1 MRRALTIALFVVC
14 LLLSPLAVQ
23 VSFSATLPP
32 QHGQYV
38 ARVIEL
44 VNVERQR
51 VGRPPLAANT
61 ALTRGAQDYAG
72 VMADTAC
79 FSHRCGSTLVERING
94 SGYTNWTAAGENIAM
109 GQSSPESVMAAW
121 MGSQGHRD
129 NLLGVNYKHIGVG
142 LATRTDGQLV
152 WVQMFG
158 ASTTQVGVTPTV
170 VPTSTPTPA
179 PTATPVPGQP
189 LGCTPRPAFNVRSR
203 TTAPGVLEVTVTAG
217 TTNGPTRNAL
227 AAVRFGSVANGTVD
241 VNGHGRVT
249 SNTTVRMASGVQQ
262 VTFVV
267 RRAAPGTPTTVPLV
281 LTDACGEWRTFV
293 GAGANAF

>member
-1 MRRALTIALFVVC
+1 MRRVLSIILFVVC
-14 LLLSPLAVQ
+14 LLVSPLAAQ

-32 QHGQYV
+32 QHGQFV

-44 VNVERQR
+44 VNVER
-51 VGRPPLAANT
+51 GRIGRQPLAANA
-61 ALTRGAQDYAG
+61 ALTRAAQDYAG

-129 NLLGVNYKHIGVG
+129 NLLGANYRHIGVG
-142 LATRTDGQLV
+142 LATRSDGQLV
-152 WVQMFG
+152 WVQTFG

-170 VPTSTPTPA
+170 VPTSTPTLA
-179 PTATPVPGQP
+179 PTATPIPAQP
-189 LGCTPRPAFNVRSR
+189 VTCTPRPAFGVRSR

-217 TTNGPTRNAL
+217 TATGSTRNTL
-227 AAVRFGSVANGTVD
+227 AAIRLGSVVNGTVD
-241 VNGHGRVT
+241 INGHGRVS
-249 SNTTVRMASGVQQ
+249 SNTTVRMASDVQQ
-262 VTFVV
+262 ATFVV
-267 RRAAPGTPTTVPLV
+267 RRATAGAATTVPLV

-293 GAGANAF
+293 GAGANGF